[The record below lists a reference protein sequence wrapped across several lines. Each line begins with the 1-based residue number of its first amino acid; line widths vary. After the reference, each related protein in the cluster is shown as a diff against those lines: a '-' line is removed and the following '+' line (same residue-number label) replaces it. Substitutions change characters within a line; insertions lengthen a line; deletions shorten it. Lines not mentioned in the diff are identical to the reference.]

1 MSVKIRL
8 ARGGAKKKAFYQ
20 VVVADDRFPRD
31 GRYIDRLGQYDP
43 RQDPPMVRLDEERV
57 LEWLKKGA
65 QPTDTVR
72 QILSARGLWSKHKQ
86 SA

>member
-1 MSVKIRL
+1 
-8 ARGGAKKKAFYQ
+8 
-20 VVVADDRFPRD
+20 
-31 GRYIDRLGQYDP
+31 
-43 RQDPPMVRLDEERV
+43 MVRLDEERV